1 MERIKRYHHNHPVA
15 STLIA
20 VLIVAIVAGGGY
32 AGFRYYQYY
41 ISPDE
46 AFKRE
51 AKTYETNYKEMMSE
65 ADKQVDLPKDEVPV
79 MAAVSDENAVKNQEF
94 FQDAKNG
101 DRIILYKKSK
111 KAFLYR
117 PSTKKVIAQAP
128 LKFVEKEDE
137 AVAGAETVERA
148 PQASDSAQPAPA
160 NTIIPLQ

>member
-20 VLIVAIVAGGGY
+20 VLIVGILAGGGY
-32 AGFRYYQYY
+32 AGFRYYQHYT
-41 ISPDE
+41 SPDE

-51 AKTYETNYKEMMSE
+51 AKAYETNYKEMMSE
-65 ADKQVDLPKDEVPV
+65 ADKQVDLPKDEIPV
-79 MAAVSDENAVKNQEF
+79 MAAVSDENAVRNQEF

-101 DRIILYKKSK
+101 DRIILYKKNK

-128 LKFVEKEDE
+128 LKFVEKEEE
-137 AVAGAETVERA
+137 AVAGAESVAGTPESSTSAAPA
-148 PQASDSAQPAPA
+148 PQ